1 MNTRK
6 IFLAALLSASVLG
19 GVAQTAQAGYLVT
32 GTITATILNGDDSA
46 NIFGLHGASMSGQT
60 MVLNYRYD
68 TDLMSSSTA
77 AGSASYSYTGTTT
90 GIITASLTINGI
102 TLTTDGYPVVP
113 GLRQQIDR
121 TAKLRFQRQCHRY
134 DPDDSA
140 LRSARGRRRHVYQRR
155 VRLRHRELHQP
166 YRNRHLHPV
175 ARTGVDS
182 RDGHQLAGTRL
193 DPPSSRQTTG
203 LTPAFPP
210 ASHSKRAQVRPLLL
224 SQSPNGWK
232 PIDPGV

>member
-102 TLTTDGYPVVP
+102 TLTTDGYSVGGTSFVQATNSGGGTNYVLSFLGSGNKLIGPQNFGSNGNVTATTLTTP
-113 GLRQQIDR
+113 LSGLLAAGGGMYINAGFGFDIVNFINP
-121 TAKLRFQRQCHRY
+121 TETGTSTPAPEPASIAVMATSL
-134 DPDDSA
+134 
-140 LRSARGRRRHVYQRR
+140 LGLGWIRRRRAKR
-155 VRLRHRELHQP
+155 
-166 YRNRHLHPV
+166 
-175 ARTGVDS
+175 
-182 RDGHQLAGTRL
+182 
-193 DPPSSRQTTG
+193 
-203 LTPAFPP
+203 PA
-210 ASHSKRAQVRPLLL
+210 
-224 SQSPNGWK
+224 
-232 PIDPGV
+232 